1 MKMTSAYANKLIK
14 KLQEDRDYWREIEK
28 VRHKYVVA
36 PGEEAII
43 PEYDFLEV
51 YRSIAELDEKII
63 KVKHALN
70 VSNSTN
76 SVEVAGK
83 KYTIDMLLVKMA
95 QMTERKAVLGA
106 MRKLTPKSRV
116 EVRESVFG
124 RVTAT
129 PTSDIQYINFDMDV
143 VKAEYDQIER
153 FINELL
159 LTLDKYN
166 QTVEFDVDI

>member
-1 MKMTSAYANKLIK
+1 MMKMTSAYANKLIK
-14 KLQEDRDYWREIEK
+14 KLKEDRDYWTEIEK
-28 VRHKYVVA
+28 DRHTYIVA
-36 PGEEAII
+36 QGEEAII

-51 YRSIAELDEKII
+51 HRTIADIDEKII

-70 VSNSTN
+70 VANSTN
-76 SVEVAGK
+76 YVEIEDK

-116 EVRESVFG
+116 KKSGFG
-124 RVTAT
+124 VLHQT
-129 PTSDIQYINFDMDV
+129 PDVQCINFNMDV
-143 VKAEYDQIER
+143 VKSEYDRIES
-153 FINELL
+153 FSNELL

>member
-1 MKMTSAYANKLIK
+1 MMKMTSAYANKLIK
-14 KLQEDRDYWREIEK
+14 KLKEDRDYWREIEN

-36 PGEEAII
+36 QGEEAII

-51 YRSIAELDEKII
+51 HRTIADLDDKII

-76 SVEVAGK
+76 TVEIDGK

-95 QMTERKAVLGA
+95 QMTERKAVLGE
-106 MRKLTPKSRV
+106 MRKLTPKSIV
-116 EVRESVFG
+116 MESRFG
-124 RVTAT
+124 RLNQT
-129 PTSDIQYINFDMDV
+129 PTSAIQCINFDMDV
-143 VKAEYDQIER
+143 VKVEYDQIES

>member
-1 MKMTSAYANKLIK
+1 MKMTSAYANKMIK
-14 KLQEDRDYWREIEK
+14 KLKEDRDYWSEIEK
-28 VRHKYVVA
+28 DRHKYIVA
-36 PGEEAII
+36 PGEEAIV

-51 YRSIAELDEKII
+51 HRTIADIDDKII

-76 SVEVAGK
+76 RVEIEGK
-83 KYTIDMLLVKMA
+83 SYTIDMLLVKMA

-106 MRKLTPKSRV
+106 MRKLSPRSRV
-116 EVRESVFG
+116 MESSYG
-124 RVTAT
+124 RLRQT
-129 PTSDIQYINFDMDV
+129 PTPDVQCINFDMEV
-143 VKAEYDQIER
+143 VKAEYDRVES

>member
-14 KLQEDRDYWREIEK
+14 KLKEDRDYWREIED
-28 VRHKYVVA
+28 VRHKYVVSQ
-36 PGEEAII
+36 GEEAII
-43 PEYDFLEV
+43 PEYDFLKV
-51 YRSIAELDEKII
+51 HRTIADIDDKII

-76 SVEVAGK
+76 CVEIDGIT
-83 KYTIDMLLVKMA
+83 YTIDMLLVKMA
-95 QMTERKAVLGA
+95 QMTERKNVLGA
-106 MRKLTPKSRV
+106 MRKLTPKLRVMESGFSRLHQ
-116 EVRESVFG
+116 
-124 RVTAT
+124 T
-129 PTSDIQYINFDMDV
+129 PTSDVQCINFDMEV
-143 VKAEYDQIER
+143 VKAEYDKVES

>member
-1 MKMTSAYANKLIK
+1 MKMTSAYANKMIK
-14 KLQEDRDYWREIEK
+14 KLKEDRDYWREIEND
-28 VRHKYVVA
+28 RHKYIVA
-36 PGEEAII
+36 PGEEAIV

-51 YRSIAELDEKII
+51 HRTIADIDDKII

-76 SVEVAGK
+76 CVEIEGK
-83 KYTIDMLLVKMA
+83 SYTIDMLLVKMA

-106 MRKLTPKSRV
+106 MRKLSPRSRV
-116 EVRESVFG
+116 LESSYG
-124 RVTAT
+124 RLRQT
-129 PTSDIQYINFDMDV
+129 PTPDVQCINFDMEV
-143 VKAEYDQIER
+143 VKAEYDRVES

>member
-1 MKMTSAYANKLIK
+1 MKMTSAYANKMIK
-14 KLQEDRDYWREIEK
+14 KLKEDRDYWREIEK
-28 VRHKYVVA
+28 DRHKYIVA
-36 PGEEAII
+36 PGEEAIV

-51 YRSIAELDEKII
+51 HRTIADIDDKII

-76 SVEVAGK
+76 RVEIEGK
-83 KYTIDMLLVKMA
+83 SYTIDMLLVKMA

-106 MRKLTPKSRV
+106 MRKLSPRSRV
-116 EVRESVFG
+116 MESSYG
-124 RVTAT
+124 RLRQT
-129 PTSDIQYINFDMDV
+129 PTPDVQCINFDMEV
-143 VKAEYDQIER
+143 VKAEYDRVES